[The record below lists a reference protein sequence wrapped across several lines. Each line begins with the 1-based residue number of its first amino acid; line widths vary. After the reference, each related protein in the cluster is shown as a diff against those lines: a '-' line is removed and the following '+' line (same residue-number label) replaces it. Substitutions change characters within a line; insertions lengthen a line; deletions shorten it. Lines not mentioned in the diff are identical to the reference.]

1 MLYSESGGLVSK
13 GNWYAV
19 GAYGTWGL
27 FPLYWKLLTTVP
39 ALQLIGHRV
48 LWSCL
53 LLMGILA
60 ASGQWVAF
68 RARSFDRRTLLIY
81 GGAGVLIGFNWLI
94 YVWAVNA
101 GFIVETSLG
110 YFINPLVSILLG
122 VFILGERLRIGQ
134 WIPIGLA
141 ASGVIYLTFVYGSL
155 PWISLVL
162 ACTFGLYGLV
172 KKVAPLGSTQGLAL
186 ETLLLV
192 GPALVYLVF
201 EDMQG
206 RGAFLRGN
214 LSEDLLMAGSGVVTT
229 VPLLLFTA
237 AARRIPLTMIGLFQY
252 MAPTLQFLIGV
263 FVFHETFTTERLI
276 GFSMVWFALA
286 LSAGE
291 NVLALRAQRAA
302 AR

>member
-1 MLYSESGGLVSK
+1 MSK
-13 GNWYAV
+13 GSWYAI

-27 FPLYWKLLTTVP
+27 FPLYWKLLTAVP

-53 LLMGILA
+53 LLVGILV

-68 RARSFDRRTLLIY
+68 KAQSVARRTLAIY
-81 GGAGVLIGFNWLI
+81 AGAGVLIGVNWLI

-122 VFILGERLRIGQ
+122 VFVLGERLRIGQ

-141 ASGVIYLTFVYGSL
+141 AAGVLYLTFAYGSL

-172 KKVAPLGSTQGLAL
+172 KKVAPLGATQGVAL

-192 GPALVYLVF
+192 APAIVYLVF
-201 EDMQG
+201 EDTQG
-206 RGAFLRGN
+206 RGAFLHGN
-214 LSEDLLMAGSGVVTT
+214 LTADVLMAGSGVVTT
-229 VPLLLFTA
+229 VPLLLFAA
-237 AARRIPLTMIGLFQY
+237 AARRIPLSMIGLFQY

-263 FVFHETFTTERLI
+263 FVFHEPFTKQRLI

-291 NVLALRAQRAA
+291 NALALRAQRAA